1 MGLAILCF
9 VGMILFGLLMWG
21 SKEIFDRFH
30 DIRETIG
37 VVSFVFNLIGVVVC
51 FCVFGVSVISASASY
66 IKKDLDLQKF
76 KNQKSSIVRMLQ
88 EDYNSTNL
96 SNAIDFNNKQKM
108 IVVENSTFLFKYST
122 SYFSVDTIQI
132 PETKFMPTSKL
143 IVEGLES
150 APE

>member
-1 MGLAILCF
+1 MGLAIFSLIVLIVCIVVCVLAVTNTERCKF
-9 VGMILFGLLMWG
+9 FM
-21 SKEIFDRFH
+21 EIVCW
-30 DIRETIG
+30 ISIVISVSIG
-37 VVSFVFNLIGVVVC
+37 VLSLIAFVLYMSS
-51 FCVFGVSVISASASY
+51 VSVNCIG
-66 IKKDLDLQKF
+66 KDLDLQEF

-108 IVVENSTFLFKYST
+108 IVVENNTFLFKYST

>member
-1 MGLAILCF
+1 MRK
-9 VGMILFGLLMWG
+9 LF
-21 SKEIFDRFH
+21 
-30 DIRETIG
+30 
-37 VVSFVFNLIGVVVC
+37 
-51 FCVFGVSVISASASY
+51 
-66 IKKDLDLQKF
+66 KKDLDLQKF

-108 IVVENSTFLFKYST
+108 IVVENNTFLFKYST